1 MGASQLSYGVD
12 PRPPK
17 LEPDRFAPVFVLAP
31 ARSHTSVVTTMVGRH
46 PDLADLL
53 ELKLFAYPLKD
64 SLPRFWI
71 ERWVTHRSGRF
82 AAFAARP
89 CMTGICAKRT
99 LRKPRCLSASGR
111 FRLSQ
116 SPWAGAS
123 RKICSA
129 SERGPL
135 SFPSRLG
142 FLSLFFDRRLGGA
155 EIRPWIGERGE
166 ARRRVAGG
174 EIVRPNLG

>member
-99 LRKPRCLSASGR
+99 FSKGVVRLLGSEAATLALISAHMDRSLRVEG
-111 FRLSQ
+111 
-116 SPWAGAS
+116 
-123 RKICSA
+123 
-129 SERGPL
+129 
-135 SFPSRLG
+135 
-142 FLSLFFDRRLGGA
+142 
-155 EIRPWIGERGE
+155 
-166 ARRRVAGG
+166 
-174 EIVRPNLG
+174 VRPPPLGDLGPERWDARGTGLVPQTQGPPIVPG